1 VIKVDVNIDDGLS
14 RVLKGM
20 ETELRKYPDEAE
32 AKFISLT
39 PVKSGNARRNTNLNN
54 QQIIEAKYPYAER
67 LDTGWSK
74 QAPQGMTK
82 PFEAWINAK
91 VRKIFGK

>member
-1 VIKVDVNIDDGLS
+1 MIKVDINIDDGLT

-39 PVKSGNARRNTNLNN
+39 PVKTGNARRNTNLNS
-54 QQIIEAKYPYAER
+54 QQIIEASYPYAER
-67 LDTGWSK
+67 LDQGWSK
-74 QAPQGMTK
+74 QAPRGMTR
-82 PFEAWINAK
+82 PFEQWVQNK

>member
-1 VIKVDVNIDDGLS
+1 MIKVDVNIDDGLS

-32 AKFISLT
+32 AKFVSLT
-39 PVKSGNARRNTNLNN
+39 PIKTGNARRNTEMNN
-54 QQIIEAKYPYAER
+54 QQIIEAKYPYAQR
-67 LDTGWSK
+67 LDQGYSK
-74 QAPQGMTK
+74 QAPQGMTR
-82 PFEAWINAK
+82 PFDNWVRNK

>member
-1 VIKVDVNIDDGLS
+1 MIKVDINIDDGIT

-20 ETELRKYPDEAE
+20 QTELSKYPHEAE

-39 PVKSGNARRNTNLNN
+39 PVKTGNARRNTNLNS
-54 QQIIEAKYPYAER
+54 QQIIEASYPYAER
-67 LDTGWSK
+67 LDQGWSK
-74 QAPQGMTK
+74 QAPRGMTK
-82 PFEAWINAK
+82 PFEQWVQNK

>member
-67 LDTGWSK
+67 LDTGRSK

-82 PFEAWINAK
+82 PFEQWVNAK